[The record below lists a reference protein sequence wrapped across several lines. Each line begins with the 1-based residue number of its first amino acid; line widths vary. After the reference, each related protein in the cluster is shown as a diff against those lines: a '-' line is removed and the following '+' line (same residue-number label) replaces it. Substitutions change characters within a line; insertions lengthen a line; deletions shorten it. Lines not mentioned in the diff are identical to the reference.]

1 MIRNF
6 RGSELSRFLA
16 LILFACAALGAEPA
30 GSSARTVDSLL
41 QDLRRSGVDV
51 IYSSELVPGSLSE
64 SQARPGLTPL
74 ERARSALADHALAL
88 RALATNQYVVVVA
101 VPVAPAAVP
110 VEESLEEV
118 SVYASRYAIAG
129 DLGEPRELSGT
140 DLETVPGGHDDA
152 IHAVRSLPGVASN
165 ASGRPYIRGSLS
177 EDILVRYDGITLLD
191 PFHLKNFQSLISA
204 IDPAV
209 IESIEVF
216 SGGFPVQY
224 GRRSGGVIDIAAPS
238 VDSGYEHR
246 ASLSLISAGVSTIG
260 RSDSLPLEWLGS
272 LRRSTLDL
280 LDPVEDGFGKPQ
292 FSDSLGRLRW
302 TTDKGAWTLGWLLL
316 DDQLELGDVDEEE
329 SANARYRDEYVWL
342 ARQHDFSDALSSRS
356 SLVIT
361 SAERTRDGEL
371 RRPGVAM
378 GSLEERRSF
387 NGLDFTSDWTWR
399 SSDTSAY
406 TFGAALS
413 NTRASHRYSRISEFS
428 PEVAAAFDRDVNETV
443 DYRADPEVLNASLY
457 AANRRRWNHFEAE
470 IGLRVDGQHYDR
482 DGNHTQV
489 SPRLNLRYD
498 WTDRLRLYASAGR
511 FTQAQHV
518 EEWRVEEAQQRPDA
532 AQVSIHSVIGAQYEL
547 EGGGQLGA
555 EVYSKRWTTSA
566 PYYDNLVDSFSLLP
580 DLTPDRVRVR
590 PNQSEA
596 SGLELRAKMPFGDR
610 FTGWGT
616 LSWARVADDFRGGGD
631 VLRSWDQPLSL
642 TAGISWTHSR
652 ATVSAL
658 GGWHKGWPRSPVTFD
673 PLTVGPRNTDRWGD
687 FYSLDLRGSWT
698 WRLSRADFSIVVDVT
713 NATNRDNE
721 CCLLLESAETP
732 STVRGEVDHWLPNL
746 LNLGFTYRWRGAR

>member
-6 RGSELSRFLA
+6 RGPELSRFLA
-16 LILFACAALGAEPA
+16 LILLAGAAHGADPA
-30 GSSARTVDSLL
+30 GSSAQTVVALL
-41 QDLRRSGVDV
+41 QALKRSGVDV
-51 IYSSELVPGSLSE
+51 IYSSEQVPGSLSE
-64 SQARPGLTPL
+64 AQPRTGLPPL
-74 ERARSALADHALAL
+74 ERARSALADHSLEL
-88 RALATNQYVVVVA
+88 RALSARRYVVVVA
-101 VPVAPAAVP
+101 VPPQPAAVP

-118 SVYASRYAIAG
+118 SVYASRYAMAG
-129 DLGEPRELSGT
+129 GLGEPQRLSGT
-140 DLETVPGGHDDA
+140 DLETIPGSHDDA

-177 EDILVRYDGITLLD
+177 DDILVRYDGITLLD

-224 GRRSGGVIDIAAPS
+224 GLRSGGVIDITAPS
-238 VDSGYEHR
+238 IDSGYEHR
-246 ASLSLISAGVSTIG
+246 ASFSLISAGVSSVG
-260 RSDSLPLEWLGS
+260 QADSLPLEWLGS

-302 TTDKGAWTLGWLLL
+302 STEKGAWTLGWLLL
-316 DDQLELGDVDEEE
+316 DDQLDLGANDDEE

-342 ARQHDFSDALSSRS
+342 ARQHDFSPALSSRS
-356 SLVIT
+356 SIVLA

-371 RRPGVAM
+371 RRPGVAT
-378 GSLEERRSF
+378 GSLEESRAFS
-387 NGLDFTSDWTWR
+387 GLDITSDWTWR

-406 TFGAALS
+406 TFGGAVS
-413 NTRASHRYSRISEFS
+413 TTRARHRYTRSSQFS
-428 PEVAAAFDRDVNETV
+428 PEVAAAFGREVSEFV
-443 DYRADPEVLNASLY
+443 DYRSDPEVLSASLY
-457 AANRRRWNHFEAE
+457 AANRRRWSHFEAE
-470 IGLRVDGQHYDR
+470 LGLRVDAQHYDR

-489 SPRLNLRYD
+489 SPRVNLRYD
-498 WTDRLRLYASAGR
+498 WTDGLRLYASVGR

-518 EEWRVEEAQQRPDA
+518 EEWRVEEAQQQPDA
-532 AQVSIHSVIGAQYEL
+532 AQVSIHSIFGAQYEL
-547 EGGGQLGA
+547 AGGGQVGA

-566 PYYDNLVDSFSLLP
+566 SYYDNLVDSFSLLP
-580 DLTPDRVRVR
+580 DLTPDRVRLA
-590 PNQSEA
+590 PNHSEA
-596 SGLELRAKMPFGDR
+596 SGIELRAKLPFGDR

-616 LSWARVADDFRGGGD
+616 LSWARVADDFRGGRD

-642 TAGISWTHSR
+642 TAGLSWTHSR

-658 GGWHKGWPRSPVTFD
+658 GGWHRGWPRTPVSFD
-673 PLTVGPRNTDRWGD
+673 PLTVGARNSDRWGD

-698 WRLSRADFSIVVDVT
+698 WRFSSADFSIVLDVT
-713 NATNRDNE
+713 NSTNRANE
-721 CCLLLESAETP
+721 CCLRFEAGATSPTLAPEA
-732 STVRGEVDHWLPNL
+732 GHWLPTIA
-746 LNLGFTYRWRGAR
+746 NLGFTYRWRAGP